1 MAKMSDKMM
10 ELLETS
16 METMDSQTGE
26 TLEHT
31 SRLAGFLAYSAVNA
45 LRAENDYLDKVRECQ
60 TKIEVE
66 MVKKEIIK
74 PRIIIGK

>member
-1 MAKMSDKMM
+1 MIMSEKMM

-16 METMDSQTGE
+16 LENMDTQTGE

-45 LRAENDYLDKVRECQ
+45 LRVENEYLDKVRECQ

-66 MVKKEIIK
+66 KVKKEIIK
-74 PRIIIGK
+74 PRIIFEQ